1 MTDEPITRKKAAAL
15 TYDSDTDDAPK
26 LTAAG
31 QGYVAEKIM
40 EKAKE
45 NGIPIQSDPTLVQLL
60 SELEINETIPE
71 DLYQLVAEVFAFIY
85 KVDQQVKNEI
95 NSMKK

>member
-1 MTDEPITRKKAAAL
+1 MIDEQTARKKAAAL
-15 TYDSDTDDAPK
+15 TYDPDTDNAPK
-26 LTAAG
+26 LSAAG
-31 QGYVAEKIM
+31 QGYVAEKII

-60 SELEINETIPE
+60 SELNINEAIPE

-85 KVDQQVKNEI
+85 KVDQRVKD
-95 NSMKK
+95 